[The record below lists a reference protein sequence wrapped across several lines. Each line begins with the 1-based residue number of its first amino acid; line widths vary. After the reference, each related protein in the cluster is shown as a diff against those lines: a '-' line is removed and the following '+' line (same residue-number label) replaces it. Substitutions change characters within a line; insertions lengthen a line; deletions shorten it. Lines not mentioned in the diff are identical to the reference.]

1 MTEQEIDKFSEQMF
15 KKYADE
21 SRSDGSS
28 TISMKALKMF
38 MNKALHLEKKYGKKF
53 PDLVSIFFVWADT
66 NNDGSIGFE
75 EFRSRIE
82 HLLFLQKCPTSREKH
97 LSKYFRVK
105 K

>member
-1 MTEQEIDKFSEQMF
+1 MF

-28 TISMKALKMF
+28 TISMKSIQ
-38 MNKALHLEKKYGKKF
+38 LEKKYGKKF
-53 PDLVSIFFVWADT
+53 PDLVSIFFVWTDT